1 MEYRFSNH
9 VQRLQSSAVRDIL
22 KLTQGKEII
31 SFAGGLPAE
40 ELFPLDAIRDAANRV
55 FQTGKNSLQY
65 GLTEGYLPLR
75 EQLCVR
81 MAQKDMHVSPDEMI
95 ITTGS
100 QQAIDLVSRVLMN
113 PGDVVLVE
121 NPTYL
126 ASLQVFG
133 LSGLN
138 VVPVESDK
146 DGMIIE
152 EAERLMKQHKPK
164 MVYVVPTFG
173 NPTGRV
179 WSLER
184 RKGLVELCRRYGVLV
199 LEDDPYGE
207 IKFDP
212 NATYPTLFS
221 LDGKAGGGHVIY
233 TSTFSKTVA
242 PALRTGWAIG
252 PRQVIGNMAK
262 AKQAADLHSSTLD
275 QQTLDQLLRHFPLD
289 DHIRT
294 ISQAYGERLQQMQTL
309 LTQQSLKDVKWVEPK
324 GGMFLWLELPEGLD
338 SEALLRAAV
347 RKNVAFVPG
356 ASFYAADPQRN
367 KARLNFTYTT
377 GERMAAGITR
387 FAEALN
393 EFLAR
398 C

>member
-1 MEYRFSNH
+1 MEYRFSDN

-40 ELFPLDAIRDAANRV
+40 ELFPLDAIRDAAERV
-55 FQTGKNSLQY
+55 FRTGKNSLQY
-65 GLTEGYLPLR
+65 GLTEGFLPLR
-75 EQLCVR
+75 EQLCAR
-81 MAQKDMHVSPDEMI
+81 MAQKNMHVAPDEMI
-95 ITTGS
+95 VTTGS
-100 QQAIDLVSRVLMN
+100 QQAIDLVTRILMN

-146 DGMIIE
+146 DGMVIE
-152 EAERLMKQHKPK
+152 EAERLMKLHKPK

-184 RKGLVELCRRYGVLV
+184 RKGLIELSHRYGVAI

-212 NATYPTLFS
+212 NADYPTLFS
-221 LDGKAGGGHVIY
+221 LDGKAGNVIY

-252 PRQVIGNMAK
+252 NREVIGNMAK

-275 QQTLDQLLRHFPLD
+275 QQTLDQLLQHFPLD

-294 ISQAYGERLQQMQTL
+294 ISKAYGERLQQMQTL
-309 LTQQSLKDVKWVEPK
+309 LTKQGWSDVKWVEPK
-324 GGMFLWLELPEGLD
+324 GGMFLWLELPEALD

-347 RKNVAFVPG
+347 KKNVAFVPG

-377 GERMAAGITR
+377 GERMATGITR

-393 EFLAR
+393 EFMAR

>member
-1 MEYRFSNH
+1 MEYRFSNN

-40 ELFPLDAIRDAANRV
+40 ELFPLEAIQDAAERV
-55 FQTGKNSLQY
+55 FRTGKNSLQY
-65 GLTEGYLPLR
+65 GLTEGFLPLR
-75 EQLCVR
+75 EQLCAR
-81 MAQKDMHVSPDEMI
+81 MAQKNMHVAPDEMI
-95 ITTGS
+95 VTTGS
-100 QQAIDLVSRVLMN
+100 QQAIDLVTRILMN

-126 ASLQVFG
+126 ASLQVFN
-133 LSGLN
+133 LSGLT

-152 EAERLMKQHKPK
+152 EAERLMKLHKPK

-184 RKGLVELCRRYGVLV
+184 RKGLLELSHRFGVAI

-212 NATYPTLFS
+212 NANYPTLFS
-221 LDGKAGGGHVIY
+221 LDGKAGHVIY

-252 PRQVIGNMAK
+252 NREVISNMAK

-275 QQTLDQLLRHFPLD
+275 QQTLDQLLQHFPLD

-294 ISQAYGERLQQMQTL
+294 ISKAYGERLQQMQSL
-309 LTQQSLKDVKWVEPK
+309 LKKQGWSDVKWVEPK
-324 GGMFLWLELPEGLD
+324 GGMFLWLELPEALD

-347 RKNVAFVPG
+347 QKNVAFVPG

-377 GERMAAGITR
+377 GERMATGITR
-387 FAEALN
+387 FAETLN